1 MEYHMSDESKA
12 PDTSASPDLVTN
24 LKAEMNRKI
33 SATEQQL
40 AEVIR
45 VNKALADQIGALTR
59 PAAAKQPKLADM
71 VYDDPEA
78 FVATVE
84 KRAEEKAWKRMEE
97 VQSSQAA
104 QTQTINQLY
113 NTYPE
118 LADSDHPFTQKTLE
132 RYGQMSEAEKR
143 DPRALKL
150 AAMETAVDMDIKP
163 KSKRPTDE
171 DSFSIGGNSGGK
183 PRRGSDKLDPNTIEF
198 ARKVGL
204 NVDDPKVMESLKKRA
219 RRSNWN
225 QYE

>member
-163 KSKRPTDE
+163 KSKRPRMRIALALAETAAE
-171 DSFSIGGNSGGK
+171 NPAEAATSWTPTLLNSLAK
-183 PRRGSDKLDPNTIEF
+183 S
-198 ARKVGL
+198 AL
-204 NVDDPKVMESLKKRA
+204 NVDDPKVMEL
-219 RRSNWN
+219 
-225 QYE
+225 